1 MGNDVGRVFQL
12 PAICILLDFGSTL
25 PLFFSDILEQ
35 EKFYIVV
42 AFPET
47 ILQWLCLNSVGL
59 IILSVLGHENDD
71 DKDLVVRSVKGSR
84 ESFDILVEKYYKK
97 IYNLAYRFVG
107 DPEEANDLAQEI
119 FTAAYQN
126 LKKFRGDAKF
136 STWLFQIA
144 TNRGKNRFKYLKRRG
159 YFASRSQQEPDDDRE
174 SAQRAVPDY
183 STNPEA
189 MLAGKQIQ
197 KIVQDAISDLDP
209 DHKEIVILRDIEGF
223 SYDEIAQI
231 LNLPEGTTKSRLH
244 RARMVVKEKLKK
256 ALS

>member
-1 MGNDVGRVFQL
+1 ML
-12 PAICILLDFGSTL
+12 IS
-25 PLFFSDILEQ
+25 
-35 EKFYIVV
+35 
-42 AFPET
+42 PET
-47 ILQWLCLNSVGL
+47 IWTYLCLIICNMLLFSAFRPEKDEDKGL
-59 IILSVLGHENDD
+59 
-71 DKDLVVRSVKGSR
+71 VKACLDGQK
-84 ESFDILVEKYYKK
+84 EAFDILVEKYHRR

-107 DPEEANDLAQEI
+107 EPEEANDLAQEI

-159 YFASRSQQEPDDDRE
+159 HFANRGQTEGADEGDFLPKEIPDE
-174 SAQRAVPDY
+174 SG
-183 STNPEA
+183 NPETL
-189 MLAGKQIQ
+189 LAGKEVQR
-197 KIVQDAISDLDP
+197 IVQNAINELDP
-209 DHKEIVILRDIEGF
+209 DHKAIVILRDIEGL

-256 ALS
+256 VLS

>member
-1 MGNDVGRVFQL
+1 M
-12 PAICILLDFGSTL
+12 
-25 PLFFSDILEQ
+25 
-35 EKFYIVV
+35 V
-42 AFPET
+42 ASPET
-47 ILQWLCLNSVGL
+47 ILACLCLNIV
-59 IILSVLGHENDD
+59 SVLLFSVFTENSDD
-71 DKDLVVRSVKGSR
+71 DIGLVKSSVKGDR
-84 ESFDILVEKYYKK
+84 EAFNALVEKYYKK

-107 DPEEANDLAQEI
+107 DTEEANDLAQEI
-119 FTAAYQN
+119 FTAAFQN

-159 YFASRSQQEPDDDRE
+159 YFANRGQADSDEDRE
-174 SAQRAVPDY
+174 SGQRAIPDF
-183 STNPEA
+183 STNPETL
-189 MLAGKQIQ
+189 LAGKQIQ
-197 KIVQDAISDLDP
+197 KIVQDAINELDP

-256 ALS
+256 VLS

>member
-1 MGNDVGRVFQL
+1 MV
-12 PAICILLDFGSTL
+12 S
-25 PLFFSDILEQ
+25 LFLFSSF
-35 EKFYIVV
+35 K
-42 AFPET
+42 PET
-47 ILQWLCLNSVGL
+47 
-59 IILSVLGHENDD
+59 DD
-71 DKDLVVRSVKGSR
+71 DREIVERCVRGDR
-84 ESFDILVEKYYKK
+84 EAFDILVEKYYKK

-107 DPEEANDLAQEI
+107 DSEEANDLAQEV

-159 YFASRSQQEPDDDRE
+159 YFANRGQTNGEDERE
-174 SAQRAVPDY
+174 SLQKAIPDLT
-183 STNPEA
+183 TNPETI
-189 MLAGKQIQ
+189 LASKQIQ
-197 KIVQDAISDLDP
+197 KIVQDAINDLDP

-223 SYDEIAQI
+223 SYEEIARM

>member
-1 MGNDVGRVFQL
+1 
-12 PAICILLDFGSTL
+12 
-25 PLFFSDILEQ
+25 
-35 EKFYIVV
+35 VV

-47 ILQWLCLNSVGL
+47 ILNCLCLNMISLFLFSAFKPETDEDREIV
-59 IILSVLGHENDD
+59 DRC
-71 DKDLVVRSVKGSR
+71 VRGDR
-84 ESFDILVEKYYKK
+84 GAFDVLVEKYYKK

-107 DPEEANDLAQEI
+107 DSEEANDLAQEV

-159 YFASRSQQEPDDDRE
+159 YFANKGPTNGEEDRE
-174 SAQRAVPDY
+174 SLQRAIPDL
-183 STNPEA
+183 STNPETI
-189 MLAGKQIQ
+189 LAGKQIQ
-197 KIVQDAISDLDP
+197 KIVQDAINDLDA

-223 SYDEIAQI
+223 SYEEIARI

>member
-1 MGNDVGRVFQL
+1 M
-12 PAICILLDFGSTL
+12 
-25 PLFFSDILEQ
+25 
-35 EKFYIVV
+35 V

-47 ILQWLCLNSVGL
+47 ILNCLCLNMISLFLFSAFKPETDEDREIV
-59 IILSVLGHENDD
+59 DRC
-71 DKDLVVRSVKGSR
+71 VRGDR
-84 ESFDILVEKYYKK
+84 GAFDVLVEKYYKK

-107 DPEEANDLAQEI
+107 DSEEANDLAQEV

-159 YFASRSQQEPDDDRE
+159 YFANKGPTNGEEDRE
-174 SAQRAVPDY
+174 SLQRAIPDL
-183 STNPEA
+183 STNPETI
-189 MLAGKQIQ
+189 LAGKQIQ
-197 KIVQDAISDLDP
+197 KIVQDAINDLDA

-223 SYDEIAQI
+223 SYEEIARI

>member
-1 MGNDVGRVFQL
+1 M
-12 PAICILLDFGSTL
+12 
-25 PLFFSDILEQ
+25 
-35 EKFYIVV
+35 VV
-42 AFPET
+42 FPET
-47 ILQWLCLNSVGL
+47 IITWLCLNCVSLLLFSTL
-59 IILSVLGHENDD
+59 IENGDE
-71 DKDLVVRSVKGSR
+71 DKSLVVRSVKGDR
-84 ESFDILVEKYYKK
+84 EAFGVLVEKYYKK

-107 DPEEANDLAQEI
+107 DTEEANDLAQEI

-159 YFASRSQQEPDDDRE
+159 YFINRSQADSDDDKD
-174 SAQRAVPDY
+174 STPRAIPDT
-183 STNPEA
+183 STNPET

-197 KIVQDAISDLDP
+197 RLVQEAINELDP

-244 RARMVVKEKLKK
+244 RARMVVKDKLKK
-256 ALS
+256 VLS

>member
-1 MGNDVGRVFQL
+1 M
-12 PAICILLDFGSTL
+12 IS
-25 PLFFSDILEQ
+25 LFLFS
-35 EKFYIVV
+35 
-42 AFPET
+42 AFKPET
-47 ILQWLCLNSVGL
+47 DEDREIVDRC
-59 IILSVLGHENDD
+59 
-71 DKDLVVRSVKGSR
+71 VRGDR
-84 ESFDILVEKYYKK
+84 GAFDVLVEKYYKK

-107 DPEEANDLAQEI
+107 DSEEANDLAQEV

-159 YFASRSQQEPDDDRE
+159 YFANKGPTNGEEDRE
-174 SAQRAVPDY
+174 SLQRAIPDL
-183 STNPEA
+183 STNPETI
-189 MLAGKQIQ
+189 LAGKQIQ
-197 KIVQDAISDLDP
+197 KIVQDAINDLDA

-223 SYDEIAQI
+223 SYEEIARI

>member
-1 MGNDVGRVFQL
+1 MF
-12 PAICILLDFGSTL
+12 T
-25 PLFFSDILEQ
+25 
-35 EKFYIVV
+35 
-42 AFPET
+42 FPET
-47 ILQWLCLNSVGL
+47 ILSCLCLNIVSLVLFSVFNQE
-59 IILSVLGHENDD
+59 SDD
-71 DKDLVVRSVKGSR
+71 DRDVVRQAVTGNR
-84 ESFDILVEKYYKK
+84 EAFDILVEKYYKK

-107 DPEEANDLAQEI
+107 DAEEANDLAQEI

-159 YFASRSQQEPDDDRE
+159 YFAGRGQQDTDDDRE
-174 SAQRAVPDY
+174 SSQKAIPDY
-183 STNPEA
+183 STNPETL
-189 MLAGKQIQ
+189 LAGKQIQ
-197 KIVQDAISDLDP
+197 KIVQDAIDDLDP

-223 SYDEIAQI
+223 SYDEIAQM

>member
-1 MGNDVGRVFQL
+1 LTFQ
-12 PAICILLDFGSTL
+12 P
-25 PLFFSDILEQ
+25 PLQYFRTIVPG
-35 EKFYIVV
+35 EKKYHVD
-42 AFPET
+42 APLET
-47 ILQWLCLNSVGL
+47 ILDCLCLNFVSLLMFSVMRP
-59 IILSVLGHENDD
+59 ETDED
-71 DKDLVVRSVKGSR
+71 R
-84 ESFDILVEKYYKK
+84 EAVEKCLRGNRDAFDVLVEKYYKK

-107 DPEEANDLAQEI
+107 DTEEASDLAQEI
-119 FTAAYQN
+119 FTAAYKN

-159 YFASRSQQEPDDDRE
+159 YFINKAHNDDDEERD
-174 SAQRAVPDY
+174 SSQRAIPDY
-183 STNPEA
+183 STNPET
-189 MLAGKQIQ
+189 MLASKQIQ
-197 KIVQDAISDLDP
+197 KIVQNAIDDLDP

-223 SYDEIAQI
+223 SYEEIAQM

>member
-1 MGNDVGRVFQL
+1 VHL
-12 PAICILLDFGSTL
+12 SL
-25 PLFFSDILEQ
+25 
-35 EKFYIVV
+35 
-42 AFPET
+42 ET
-47 ILQWLCLNSVGL
+47 ILGLLCLNCVSLVLSSVYRP
-59 IILSVLGHENDD
+59 ETDD
-71 DKDLVVRSVKGSR
+71 DR
-84 ESFDILVEKYYKK
+84 EMVARCLRGNREAFDVLVEKYYKK

-107 DPEEANDLAQEI
+107 DTEEASDLAQEI
-119 FTAAYQN
+119 FTAAYKN

-159 YFASRSQQEPDDDRE
+159 YFANKGHNDEDDERD
-174 SAQRAVPDY
+174 SLPRAIPDY
-183 STNPEA
+183 STNPET

-197 KIVQDAISDLDP
+197 KIVQDAIDDLDP

-223 SYDEIAQI
+223 SYDEIAQM